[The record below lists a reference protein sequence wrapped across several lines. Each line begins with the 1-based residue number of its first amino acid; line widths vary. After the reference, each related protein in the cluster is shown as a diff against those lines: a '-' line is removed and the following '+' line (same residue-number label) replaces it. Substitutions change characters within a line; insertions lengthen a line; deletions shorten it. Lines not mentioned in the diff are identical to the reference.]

1 MAPKLHRAAP
11 RRSFK
16 TWALAAL
23 LACGAT
29 LAQAG
34 PTWITVGERAQ
45 AVLMRVAPQAQLLAS
60 REVAV
65 QVPELRGSRTL
76 VNGRERVYALQIDE
90 DQLPALSN
98 AVHEALHRCGG
109 FMRHDSLAE
118 ALATLHQL
126 KGEVQPLLAP
136 SYTIDSAAKVNPLL
150 PQAQASNILST
161 IQSLSNFQ
169 NRMYNSSHG
178 VAASDWLFTQW
189 KALAAGRTD
198 VVVSQVKH
206 SGWPQKSVS
215 LLIKGTGTN
224 KAETVVLGGHLDSIS
239 NGQPETLRAP
249 GADDDASGVAS
260 LTEIIRVLMATNYK
274 PSRSIEF
281 IAYAAEEVGLR
292 GSQQIATKYKRA
304 AKPVV
309 GVLQLD
315 MTAYQGDATDL
326 WLFTDFTNAA
336 QNNFVASL
344 AATYLP
350 QLTVG
355 YDRCGYA
362 CSDHAS
368 WTAKGY
374 AASFPFEASD
384 AHYNKAIHTANDTTA
399 TFGNQANHALK
410 FAQLGLAFA
419 VELGSDGTAA
429 R

>member
-1 MAPKLHRAAP
+1 MFRHQHSPVCRAFRPLAMA
-11 RRSFK
+11 
-16 TWALAAL
+16 
-23 LACGAT
+23 AT
-29 LAQAG
+29 LACSTLAAVAS

-45 AVLMRVAPQAQLLAS
+45 AVLMQVAPQAQLLGS

-76 VNGRERVYALQIDE
+76 VHGRERVYAVQLD
-90 DQLPALSN
+90 DAVLPALSN
-98 AVHEALHRCGG
+98 AVHEQLHLCGG

-126 KGEVQPLLAP
+126 KGEVQPLRAP
-136 SYTIDSAAKVNPLL
+136 SYAIDNGAQVNALL
-150 PQAQASNILST
+150 PLAQASHILGT

-169 NRMYNSSHG
+169 NRMHNSSHG

-189 KALAAGRTD
+189 KALAAGRSD
-198 VVVSQVKH
+198 VVVSQVRH

-215 LLIKGTGTN
+215 LVIKGAGGN

-239 NGQPETLRAP
+239 SGQPETLRAP

-260 LTEIIRVLMATNYK
+260 LTEIIRVLMAGGYK

-326 WLFTDFTNAA
+326 WLFTDFTNVA

-344 AATYLP
+344 AASYLP
-350 QLTVG
+350 ALTVG

-368 WTAKGY
+368 WTAKGF

-384 AHYNKAIHTANDTTA
+384 AHYNPTIHTVNDTTA
-399 TFGNQANHALK
+399 TFGSQANHALK
-410 FAQLGLAFA
+410 FAQLGLAYA
-419 VELGSDGTAA
+419 VELASDTSAA